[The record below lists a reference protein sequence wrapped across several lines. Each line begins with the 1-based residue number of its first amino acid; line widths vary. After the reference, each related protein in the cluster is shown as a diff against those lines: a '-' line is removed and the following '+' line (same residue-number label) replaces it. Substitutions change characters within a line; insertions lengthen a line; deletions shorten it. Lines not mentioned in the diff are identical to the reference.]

1 MAGAP
6 LLFLPLVSLLVVWPE
21 VVRWVWVWGAAEG
34 VTVGGGAARGRAD
47 DGWTVVVACD
57 NTTHTVLMKI
67 LILRLD
73 SQ

>member
-1 MAGAP
+1 M
-6 LLFLPLVSLLVVWPE
+6 
-21 VVRWVWVWGAAEG
+21 WGAAEG